1 MIDEVSKNVFFI
13 QSSNQSCNAFLLVG
27 RKIAL
32 IDTGLSSNAGF
43 LEKSLA
49 SIGFS
54 SDDIEL
60 VLHTHGHA
68 DHFCADSLFKKA
80 QIRMS
85 EFDAFRVSMKDAM
98 FSYSESF
105 GETFFPK
112 ISSNFQANEFI
123 QISPLTL
130 QVIATP
136 GHTEGSVCFLEKSQK
151 LLFSGDTLFNNGVG
165 RFDLISGSGQKL
177 HSSLDALA
185 RLDFEI
191 LLPGHGA
198 ILKTGQKQNIK
209 NAVETL
215 FV

>member
-1 MIDEVSKNVFFI
+1 MIDEISKNVFFI

-43 LEKSLA
+43 LEKSLV

-54 SDDIEL
+54 PDDIEL

-80 QIRMS
+80 QIRMG

-112 ISSNFQANEFI
+112 ISSSFQANEFI
-123 QISPLTL
+123 QISPFNL

-136 GHTEGSVCFLEKSQK
+136 GHTEGSVCFFEKSKK

-165 RFDLISGSGQKL
+165 RFDLISGSGQRL
-177 HSSLDALA
+177 HSSLDVLA